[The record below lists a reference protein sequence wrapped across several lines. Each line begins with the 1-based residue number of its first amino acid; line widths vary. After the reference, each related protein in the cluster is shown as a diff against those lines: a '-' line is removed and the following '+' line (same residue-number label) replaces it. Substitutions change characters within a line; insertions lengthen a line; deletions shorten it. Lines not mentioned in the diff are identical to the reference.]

1 MPIHVQ
7 RRAFLGALGGVAAWP
22 FTARSQQAAMPVVG
36 FLNNASPDL
45 YAERMRAFLQ
55 GLNEVGYVDGQN
67 VVIEYRWSAGKTD
80 RLPALAAELVALPV
94 SVIFAAPT
102 ASALAA
108 KAATATIPIVF
119 TGGADPVASGLVAS
133 LNRPGG
139 NLTGVSNLSV
149 ELGPKQLELLHE
161 LIPTASVI
169 GLLVNPTNPNAETQ
183 VEDMRAAARAL
194 GQQIIVQ
201 DVIDEPD
208 LEISFVTLMRR
219 RIDALLVL
227 NDVSFNSRPA
237 QLAAL
242 AARHAIPAIYSY
254 RNFTAAGGLMSYGT
268 SFTEP
273 FRLAGMY
280 AGRIL
285 KGAKPID
292 LPVQQ
297 ATKIELVINLKT
309 AKTLRL
315 TFPITL
321 LGRADEIIE

>member
-1 MPIHVQ
+1 MSISIR

-297 ATKIELVINLKT
+297 ATKIELVINLKA
-309 AKTLRL
+309 AKTLGL

-321 LGRADEIIE
+321 LGRADEVIE

>member
-297 ATKIELVINLKT
+297 ATKIELVINLKA
-309 AKTLRL
+309 AKTLGL

-321 LGRADEIIE
+321 LGRADEVIE

>member
-161 LIPTASVI
+161 LIPTAIII
-169 GLLVNPTNPNAETQ
+169 GLLVNATNPNAETQ

-237 QLAAL
+237 QLAAPAR
-242 AARHAIPAIYSY
+242 AAAPAP
-254 RNFTAAGGLMSYGT
+254 RAASRR
-268 SFTEP
+268 P
-273 FRLAGMY
+273 CHR
-280 AGRIL
+280 
-285 KGAKPID
+285 
-292 LPVQQ
+292 
-297 ATKIELVINLKT
+297 ATL
-309 AKTLRL
+309 
-315 TFPITL
+315 
-321 LGRADEIIE
+321 

>member
-1 MPIHVQ
+1 
-7 RRAFLGALGGVAAWP
+7 
-22 FTARSQQAAMPVVG
+22 
-36 FLNNASPDL
+36 
-45 YAERMRAFLQ
+45 
-55 GLNEVGYVDGQN
+55 
-67 VVIEYRWSAGKTD
+67 
-80 RLPALAAELVALPV
+80 
-94 SVIFAAPT
+94 VIFAAPT

-297 ATKIELVINLKT
+297 ATKIELVINLKA
-309 AKTLRL
+309 AKTLGL

-321 LGRADEIIE
+321 LGRADEVIE

>member
-268 SFTEP
+268 RACS
-273 FRLAGMY
+273 A
-280 AGRIL
+280 
-285 KGAKPID
+285 PI
-292 LPVQQ
+292 
-297 ATKIELVINLKT
+297 ESGG
-309 AKTLRL
+309 
-315 TFPITL
+315 FS
-321 LGRADEIIE
+321 

>member
-242 AARHAIPAIYSY
+242 AARHAIAAIYSY

-297 ATKIELVINLKT
+297 ATKIELVINLKA
-309 AKTLRL
+309 AKTLGL

-321 LGRADEIIE
+321 LGRADEVIE

>member
-80 RLPALAAELVALPV
+80 RLPALAAGLVALPV

-297 ATKIELVINLKT
+297 ATKIELVINLKA
-309 AKTLRL
+309 AKTLGL

-321 LGRADEIIE
+321 LGRADEVIE

>member
-1 MPIHVQ
+1 MK
-7 RRAFLGALGGVAAWP
+7 RRELIALLGGAAAWP
-22 FTARSQQAAMPVVG
+22 VAARAQQPAMPVIG
-36 FLNNASPDL
+36 FLNNTSPDL
-45 YAERMRAFLQ
+45 YAERMRTFLQ
-55 GLNEVGYVDGQN
+55 GLNEVGYVEGQN
-67 VVIEYRWSAGKTD
+67 VVIEYRWSDGKND
-80 RLPALAAELVALPV
+80 RLPALAAELVGLPV
-94 SVIFAAPT
+94 SLIFAAPT

-161 LIPTASVI
+161 LIPTAIII

-183 VEDMRAAARAL
+183 VRDMRAAARAL
-194 GQQIIVQ
+194 GQQIVVQ
-201 DVIDEPD
+201 DVTNEPN
-208 LEISFVTLMRR
+208 LEISFATLMQRG
-219 RIDALLVL
+219 IGALLVL
-227 NDVSFNSRPA
+227 NDVLFNTRPA
-237 QLAAL
+237 QLVAL

-268 SFTEP
+268 NFTEP
-273 FRLAGMY
+273 FHLAGMY

-285 KGAKPID
+285 KGAKPVD